1 MPHEDFHKYDP
12 KAGLHRKI
20 LNSLRWFNIVV
31 NGAELTGK
39 LMETIGA
46 ASNDVIVSCPRPELL
61 PKNFMRSW
69 ELHVDFGL
77 TRNLCFEMTTL
88 KQG

>member
-1 MPHEDFHKYDP
+1 MPHEDFYKYDP

-46 ASNDVIVSCPRPELL
+46 ASNDVFIQLIVSCP
-61 PKNFMRSW
+61 NV
-69 ELHVDFGL
+69 HVQNSCL
-77 TRNLCFEMTTL
+77 
-88 KQG
+88 